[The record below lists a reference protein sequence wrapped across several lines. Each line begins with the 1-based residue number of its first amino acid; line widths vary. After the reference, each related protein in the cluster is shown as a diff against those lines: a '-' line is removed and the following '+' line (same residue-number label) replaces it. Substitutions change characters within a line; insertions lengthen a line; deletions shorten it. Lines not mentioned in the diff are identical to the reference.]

1 MGCTFQETTDLGPV
15 GSSSPLNVH
24 VHDHDCIGIE
34 LRICNLSLFIK
45 IIIATYLSTYTPASN
60 NHG

>member
-15 GSSSPLNVH
+15 CSSSPLNVH

-34 LRICNLSLFIK
+34 LRILQSFFIYQDHYS
-45 IIIATYLSTYTPASN
+45 YLLVHLYPSQQ
-60 NHG
+60 